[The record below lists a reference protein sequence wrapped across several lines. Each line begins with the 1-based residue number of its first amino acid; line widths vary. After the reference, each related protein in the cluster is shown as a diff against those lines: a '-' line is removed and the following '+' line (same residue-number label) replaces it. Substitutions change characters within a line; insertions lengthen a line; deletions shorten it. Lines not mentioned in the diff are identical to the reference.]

1 MFALLRYICHILYS
15 IKNYIK
21 NYFGSIACYNGCK
34 LKRCFCCFSCYKSK
48 KLKYCLECT
57 DCYNC

>member
-34 LKRCFCCFSCYKSK
+34 LKHCFCCFSCYKSR
-48 KLKYCLECT
+48 KLKYC
-57 DCYNC
+57 